1 MISLFVWNDDSSRLG
16 NFFLKANFLWLCKY
30 LWRIGGE
37 EVVKDS
43 QKGEEGAREI
53 YEQREWEVTQIFL
66 VDIDIQFLKQKQKH
80 VWV

>member
-1 MISLFVWNDDSSRLG
+1 M
-16 NFFLKANFLWLCKY
+16 Y

-43 QKGEEGAREI
+43 QKGEERAREI